1 MLGLCFDTFRMTPFG
16 GRVRSKAVVVGIA
29 SIMPQLAAAQVVRG
43 VVIERVSGARVPGVV
58 VSVASFGD
66 SLRPVEARHA
76 LTNARGEYAV
86 ALPRA
91 GAYALSAKRI
101 GVARF
106 EAPVFEVRT
115 GETKRIDIVLARF
128 DYRLPVVRVAA
139 NNLCIPK
146 QSQFRTIVAL
156 WDEVRTALLAA
167 EVSREQ
173 HLISGWLTLYNRSL
187 EPQSLRI
194 LQDQRS
200 VAQGLYDRPMRSISG
215 DSLAKV
221 GFWRAQDADTLVF
234 YGPDADALL
243 SDAFQSGHCF
253 ELVTGS
259 GRYRGMHGLEFRPR
273 RGRNTGSIDGTIW
286 IDAGNFELRFVE
298 FRYANL
304 ITIPRNP
311 HLGGEVHFLRHES
324 GAWVVRRWF
333 IRMPQFPEIEPV
345 AVSRGGVV
353 STSRRAYVYRIIEE
367 GGGLFTPGLQS
378 WEKPGAIAGAVL
390 DSTGRAPLLGSLV
403 SLSGTPFAVAVDSS
417 GAFRFDS
424 IPPGAYTL
432 LASHPDYAGLGQ
444 MVDDEPLTLAA
455 GQVYRASLRAIT
467 TSQLLET
474 LCGGARP
481 DPDLATVRVLVTH
494 MDSGGTLAR
503 LPVWLRWSG
512 AIRKVPVTQ
521 AAQLPTFTNDGQDAG
536 KQFSGVET
544 MTDADGAAVFCGVP
558 TYANLELLILR
569 PDDDPS
575 RPSGARVSRVTS
587 FFLSPGEV
595 TVRAVSVRP
604 PR

>member
-1 MLGLCFDTFRMTPFG
+1 M
-16 GRVRSKAVVVGIA
+16 RSKAAVVALAVIT
-29 SIMPQLAAAQVVRG
+29 PQLAAAQVVRG

-66 SLRPVEARHA
+66 SLRPAEARHA

-86 ALPRA
+86 TLPGA
-91 GAYALSAKRI
+91 GAYSLSAKRI
-101 GVARF
+101 GVARY
-106 EAPVFEVRT
+106 EAPVFELRA

-128 DYRLPVVRVAA
+128 DYKLPVVRVAA

-146 QSQFRTIVAL
+146 QNQIRTILAL

-215 DSLAKV
+215 DSLARV

-243 SDAFQSGHCF
+243 SDAFRSGHCF

-259 GRYRGMHGLEFRPR
+259 GRSRGMHGLEFRPR
-273 RGRNTGSIDGTIW
+273 RVRNTGAIGGTIW

-298 FRYANL
+298 FRYTNL
-304 ITIPRNP
+304 ITVPRNP

-345 AVSRGGVV
+345 AVARGGVV
-353 STSRRAYVYRIIEE
+353 SKSRRAYVYRIIEE

-378 WEKPGAIAGAVL
+378 WEKPGTIIGSVM
-390 DSTGRAPLLGSLV
+390 DSTGRGPLLGTVV
-403 SLSGTPFAVAVDSS
+403 SLSGTPYSVEVDSS
-417 GAFRFDS
+417 GVFRFDS
-424 IPPGAYTL
+424 IPSGAYTL
-432 LASHPDYAGLGQ
+432 LASHRTYADFGQ
-444 MVDDEPLTLAA
+444 LVDDDPLNVVA
-455 GQVYRASLRAIT
+455 GETYR
-467 TSQLLET
+467 SQLKAVPTSELVST
-474 LCGGARP
+474 LCNGKKVEPP
-481 DPDLATVRVLVTH
+481 DATLRVLLTHSDSGHALPDLR
-494 MDSGGTLAR
+494 
-503 LPVWLRWSG
+503 VWLRWPDPKHKEPEDPITPGIEQPLLGFQSRTDRAG
-512 AIRKVPVTQ
+512 SVT
-521 AAQLPTFTNDGQDAG
+521 
-536 KQFSGVET
+536 
-544 MTDADGAAVFCGVP
+544 FCGVP
-558 TYANLELLILR
+558 SDTRLELVMLM
-569 PDDDPS
+569 PDDDES
-575 RPSGARVSRVTS
+575 VAKGAGTRFQRITQFVVR
-587 FFLSPGEV
+587 PGEL
-595 TVRAVSVRP
+595 TSRTASVRRP
-604 PR
+604 KELPF